1 MEKKE
6 ATKFKIERK
15 KEKDETASPSTP
27 RLSIDAQT
35 TTFDM
40 DEMKKKSSVRELQG
54 LLRSCSFQHI
64 ENIFEDFL
72 PGKTLARKTRHRLL
86 YTSNSPL

>member
-1 MEKKE
+1 M
-6 ATKFKIERK
+6 TRFKIEK

-40 DEMKKKSSVRELQG
+40 EDMKKKKKSSVRELQG
-54 LLRSCSFQHI
+54 LLRSCSFL
-64 ENIFEDFL
+64 NTSKTSLKIF
-72 PGKTLARKTRHRLL
+72 
-86 YTSNSPL
+86 

>member
-1 MEKKE
+1 MRQKRRSEE
-6 ATKFKIERK
+6 NVISRGEERSDETQDRK

-40 DEMKKKSSVRELQG
+40 EDMKKRKSHRY
-54 LLRSCSFQHI
+54 
-64 ENIFEDFL
+64 ENYKDYLGHAHFS
-72 PGKTLARKTRHRLL
+72 TH
-86 YTSNSPL
+86 